1 MAENI
6 KSKEGILILKELKKL
21 LNEYTKR
28 HNDIINNDND
38 TSLDINSDKSSTL
51 KSEMIYRIVKIKT
64 EIEDIQKKEKDIN
77 KVTYESVLLDK
88 KIDSI
93 LLNMNEINEEISKR
107 ESSYA
112 KVKSINNENKYQNR
126 L

>member
-1 MAENI
+1 
-6 KSKEGILILKELKKL
+6 
-21 LNEYTKR
+21 
-28 HNDIINNDND
+28 
-38 TSLDINSDKSSTL
+38 
-51 KSEMIYRIVKIKT
+51 MIYKIVKIKT

-93 LLNMNEINEEISKR
+93 LLNMNEINKEISKR